1 MPIVARLVHEA
12 TKVVASSQDH
22 YLLVRQDTTSTSAS
36 PAATSD
42 PADGDGD
49 GKGRTNSLLFFV
61 ALGFGVVFTNL
72 WIMVGVKYCFRYN
85 SRNHQLRVAAEGGE
99 MVSLEQPTRPRRR
112 RVKKLMTMEEVN
124 DKFPMIKYKSWVLQK
139 ATSVRPAVPAAAAN
153 DPDPKELSPISNSS
167 DELVSDPMNLA
178 SDVTPVV
185 SASNVQTSNKS
196 PGSMTERDD
205 HEETQHV
212 EKVTSMPS
220 APPPV
225 ARRDGENAPPSSTNQ
240 SDTEADEDSEDDHSN
255 TTPPNLNE
263 TNPDADTCAICIDT
277 LEDDDDVRG
286 LTCGHAFH
294 AACVDPWLT
303 VRRACCPLCK
313 ADYYVPK
320 PRPEPPANPEAT
332 EPPQV
337 GRVDSARGAWLNFRG
352 VRQIP
357 PNMTPEEAQAYARRE
372 QQRARR
378 ARRREAELAAAQRD
392 EQELRALQRRQDR
405 HQEAGGV
412 VGSLRNA
419 FSGFRLGRI
428 RNTQSNS
435 NTTSNVISTSA
446 SDFAQPGTGNT
457 TAPPPH
463 QQV

>member
-1 MPIVARLVHEA
+1 
-12 TKVVASSQDH
+12 
-22 YLLVRQDTTSTSAS
+22 
-36 PAATSD
+36 
-42 PADGDGD
+42 
-49 GKGRTNSLLFFV
+49 
-61 ALGFGVVFTNL
+61 
-72 WIMVGVKYCFRYN
+72 
-85 SRNHQLRVAAEGGE
+85 
-99 MVSLEQPTRPRRR
+99 
-112 RVKKLMTMEEVN
+112 MEEVN

-212 EKVTSMPS
+212 EKVASMPS

-240 SDTEADEDSEDDHSN
+240 SDTEGDEDSEDDHSN

-303 VRRACCPLCK
+303 
-313 ADYYVPK
+313 

-337 GRVDSARGAWLNFRG
+337 GRKKRKLMLVANSRELVGPVVVKLSWLLLKETNRSS
-352 VRQIP
+352 VLY
-357 PNMTPEEAQAYARRE
+357 NADKTATRRLVVW
-372 QQRARR
+372 
-378 ARRREAELAAAQRD
+378 LAHFAMPF
-392 EQELRALQRRQDR
+392 L
-405 HQEAGGV
+405 
-412 VGSLRNA
+412 
-419 FSGFRLGRI
+419 GF
-428 RNTQSNS
+428 
-435 NTTSNVISTSA
+435 
-446 SDFAQPGTGNT
+446 D
-457 TAPPPH
+457 
-463 QQV
+463 